1 MIIDRAFVP
10 LVSPSTQYTLL
21 TSLFLQ
27 GINLSGGQR
36 QRVSVARAVYS
47 DADIFLLDDPL
58 SAVDSHV
65 AKHIF
70 DQVIGPEGVLAGKV
84 RLPESKQAKLKSKA
98 TGEDGWEAK
107 GFGETWT
114 YGVPKEQAGQL
125 GKPGAGVGNAPRALS
140 CLWRARLSP

>member
-21 TSLFLQ
+21 TSLLLQ

-84 RLPESKQAKLKSKA
+84 RLPEAKQAKLKSKA

>member
-21 TSLFLQ
+21 TSLLPQ

-84 RLPESKQAKLKSKA
+84 RLPEAKL
-98 TGEDGWEAK
+98 
-107 GFGETWT
+107 
-114 YGVPKEQAGQL
+114 
-125 GKPGAGVGNAPRALS
+125 
-140 CLWRARLSP
+140 